1 MPARRDERQDT
12 IPDIGR
18 DTTAA
23 MRNSLVLLL
32 AACGGEPRV
41 ATPHAPIAPVARAQV
56 APVPWNLAFER
67 GCHGSMTAPIVAP
80 DQTLFGLCDAVFA
93 YETGEYAGEFPV
105 GAMAFV
111 GAGILAESYSGRG
124 LELDARSLDAG
135 MGRGTVLS
143 PDRTRALTVI
153 EDGKQRTILLVAL
166 PSLDKL
172 AAVSVTGGAQLG
184 FLAGGTPI
192 VLAHG
197 TVSRLEGTKLVT
209 IANAPRGIERMTVA
223 HGGTRAVIA
232 RDARRAIVELP
243 TWRELLTLPPPGD
256 DEVRPEEGIAL
267 SDRGDRVA
275 FVTGESL
282 VIAAI
287 DPVRGLVELHRRPF
301 GMPEGLTFSPDGKS
315 LLARAGMAMQVLREG
330 AATRILAPVYRPAL
344 PPGFTLTFE
353 RGGTGDS
360 GDGIERH
367 DGGEELMQAGAF
379 ARYRNDDVTVTAY
392 ATDAAELG
400 TSATSLDVWAAR
412 AVARHHD
419 NPARSKRWLTS
430 RGRALEYATF
440 VRDGC
445 DPVDRYIRVDERDGI
460 VVRVEIEVPP
470 GWSRK
475 RVLPQLHAFFDGA
488 FGAPKQRELAAA
500 PRPPRGGC

>member
-1 MPARRDERQDT
+1 
-12 IPDIGR
+12 
-18 DTTAA
+18 
-23 MRNSLVLLL
+23 MRNSLVLVL
-32 AACGGEPRV
+32 AACGAEPRV
-41 ATPHAPIAPVARAQV
+41 APRAPVTPIARAQV
-56 APVPWNLAFER
+56 APVPWDLAFER
-67 GCHGSMTAPIVAP
+67 GCYGSMTAPIVAP
-80 DQTLFGLCDAVFA
+80 DQTQFGLCDAVFA

-105 GAMAFV
+105 GGMAFV
-111 GAGILAESYSGRG
+111 GDGVLAESFSGRG
-124 LELDARSLDAG
+124 LELETRSLAAG

-153 EDGKQRTILLVAL
+153 EDGTQRTILLVAL
-166 PSLDKL
+166 PSLDKV
-172 AAVSVTGGAQLG
+172 AAVAVTGGAQLG

-197 TVSRLEGTKLVT
+197 TVSRLEATKLVT
-209 IANAPRGIERMTVA
+209 LANAPRGLERMTVA

-232 RDARRAIVELP
+232 RDGHRAIVELP
-243 TWRELLTLPPPGD
+243 GWRELVALPPPGD

-275 FVTGESL
+275 FVTGASL

-315 LLARAGMAMQVLREG
+315 LFARAGMGMQVLREG
-330 AATRILAPVYRPAL
+330 AAARVLAPVYRPTL

-367 DGGEELMQAGAF
+367 DSGEELMQAGAF
-379 ARYRNDDVTVTAY
+379 ARYRSDDVTVTAY

-412 AVARHHD
+412 VVARHND
-419 NPARSKRWLTS
+419 NAVRSKRWLTS
-430 RGRALEYATF
+430 SGRALEYATF

-460 VVRVEIEVPP
+460 VVRVVVEVPP

-475 RVLPQLHAFFDGA
+475 RVLPRLHAFFDGA

-500 PRPPRGGC
+500 PPPPRGGC